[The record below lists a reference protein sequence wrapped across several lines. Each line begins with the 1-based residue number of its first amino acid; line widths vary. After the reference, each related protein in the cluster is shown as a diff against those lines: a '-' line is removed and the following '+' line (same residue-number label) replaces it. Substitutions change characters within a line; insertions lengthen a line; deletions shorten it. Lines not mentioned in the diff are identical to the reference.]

1 MVTVQEILP
10 EAVPEGA
17 WRLAD
22 ILQYPP
28 KKKFAV
34 VIALDDVPISLNHG
48 SWRDIMSCDI
58 PNIST
63 YGWGV
68 VGLCIQVTLANCV
81 ASRPAQ
87 APNLELDI
95 LVNGT
100 SIGHLA
106 LPTTPA
112 GGQVQRIVWGKVS
125 KPKELSLPLVI
136 VVRGVPINGT
146 DVIQILG
153 KAALHVIVFPG

>member
-1 MVTVQEILP
+1 MVTALEILP
-10 EAVPEGA
+10 EAVPDGA
-17 WRLAD
+17 WRLDD

-34 VIALDDVPISLNHG
+34 VIGLGDIPISLNHG
-48 SWRDIMSCDI
+48 SWRDIISCDI

-68 VGLCIQVTLANCV
+68 VGLCVQVTLANCV
-81 ASRPAQ
+81 ASSPAPL
-87 APNLELDI
+87 PNLELDV

-100 SIGHLA
+100 SISHLF
-106 LPTTPA
+106 LPTTPK
-112 GGQVQRIVWGKVS
+112 GGPVQRIAWGRVA

-136 VVRGVPINGT
+136 VVRGVPTSGT

-153 KAALHVIVFPG
+153 KASLHVLVFPG